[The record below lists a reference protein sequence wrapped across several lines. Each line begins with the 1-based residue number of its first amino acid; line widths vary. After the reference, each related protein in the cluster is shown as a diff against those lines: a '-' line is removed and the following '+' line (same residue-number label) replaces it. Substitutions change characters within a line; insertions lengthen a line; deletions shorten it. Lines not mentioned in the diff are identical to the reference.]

1 MIAPDLRSRDR
12 FKSKIILSVRQSV
25 RNSQNVVRMKS
36 EGSQNVVKMY
46 SECSHYVIRM

>member
-36 EGSQNVVKMY
+36 ECNQNVVRMQSECSQNVAKM
-46 SECSHYVIRM
+46 